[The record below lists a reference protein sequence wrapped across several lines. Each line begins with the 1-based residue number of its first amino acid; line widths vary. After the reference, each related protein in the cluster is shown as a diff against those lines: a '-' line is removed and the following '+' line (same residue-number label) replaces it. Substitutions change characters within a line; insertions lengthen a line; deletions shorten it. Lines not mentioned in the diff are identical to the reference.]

1 MATFGE
7 FTVARLGMIASQMA
21 LNVTGQNISNINTM
35 GYTRQQLDQYSFIT
49 NGSGLYHSNSSAN
62 VGSGVMLAG
71 VSQLRDPYLDIR
83 FRKEMASVGSTDAT
97 LNVLDQLQSVINNV
111 NKEGIVTQLQDLFG
125 RISELA
131 NHVGEQE
138 FETLMRESAQDLCT
152 LLNANASKLQ
162 QVYDNMIQQYDEDIQ
177 DANNIL
183 TKIQELN
190 EQIRIADING
200 DSALELR
207 DQRNLLIDSL
217 SEYMKIDVTYGKED
231 VGAGFEVEKLTIKM
245 VNAETGKPGQTLIDG
260 ISRADLTLTDSEEML
275 LNIGELFDPDG
286 IQTSDTNS
294 RFLISGLRFDKN
306 ATGGAQNIT
315 VKYTDANG
323 VEQTVTV
330 PFIVTAPGDPVPTV
344 DDARRQTLESL
355 KAALEGETAFQD
367 ALGNPLF
374 DITVTDY
381 GISMVSKVK
390 GADAI
395 SITSMELDTN
405 AEVSFFSQ
413 KSTPAVVSNEGDI
426 KNGMGYGALESTRQM
441 LVGAGEF
448 STVDGYENIRG
459 IPYYMRS
466 LDMLA
471 NKLATEMN
479 RVNTTDADGNS
490 MVDKT
495 INGVDNPN
503 YVEGAGN
510 LFVAAGDDPDN
521 PTKLITA
528 ANISVSE
535 KWQKGET
542 TIVPSTKPDAVSTE
556 NDNINRFLNILNE
569 AYGYK
574 ATDVVRPD
582 DTSFTSGALTQDG
595 TVADGTPL
603 KAQIT
608 YLDSMNQ
615 KHTVEVEFNAG
626 ADADAT
632 LANLQAA
639 IAGKTELG
647 DFTPVV
653 DTTGDKIIMTATNGD
668 VSNGELCSMVTD
680 IQITGADDQPAAGLT
695 MGAGT
700 IDAGEVTTANIYKG
714 NIESGYSNME
724 GVLGSHINTT
734 STIYETYATAADEIN
749 TSRDSV
755 SGVDL
760 NDEGINLLQ
769 YQKSFAAAC
778 RLMTALDEAMDKVIN
793 GMGIVGR

>member
-21 LNVTGQNISNINTM
+21 LNVTGQNISNINTP

-49 NGSGLYHSNSSAN
+49 NNGGLYHSSSSAN

-111 NKEGIVTQLQDLFG
+111 DKEGIVTQLQDLFS
-125 RISELA
+125 RISELG

-152 LLNANASKLQ
+152 LLNASASKLQ
-162 QVYDNMIQQYDEDIQ
+162 QVYDNMLQLYDEDIQ

-183 TKIQELN
+183 EKIQELN

-200 DSALELR
+200 DSVLELR
-207 DQRNLLIDSL
+207 DQRNTLIDSL
-217 SEYMKIDVTYGKED
+217 SEYMKIDVTYGKENL
-231 VGAGFEVEKLTIKM
+231 GAGFEVEKLTIKM
-245 VNAETGKPGQTLIDG
+245 VDARTGKPGQTLIDG

-306 ATGGAQNIT
+306 ATDGAQDIT

-330 PFIVTAPGDPVPTV
+330 SFNVTAPGDPVPTV
-344 DDARRQTLESL
+344 DDARRQTLGFL
-355 KAALEGETAFQD
+355 QAALEARPEFRNAMGQ
-367 ALGNPLF
+367 PLF
-374 DITVTDY
+374 DITIVDN
-381 GISMVSKVK
+381 GISMVSKDK
-390 GADAI
+390 GAGVI
-395 SITSMELDTN
+395 NITGMELDAN
-405 AEVSFFSQ
+405 ADISFSSQ
-413 KSTPAVVSNEGDI
+413 KATPAVVSNKGDI
-426 KNGMGYGALESTRQM
+426 ENGMGYGALESTRQM

-448 STVDGYENIRG
+448 STLAGYSDIRG

-479 RVNTTDADGNS
+479 RVNTTDATGAT
-490 MVDKT
+490 MVGT
-495 INGVDNPN
+495 ID
-503 YVEGAGN
+503 GAGN
-510 LFVAAGDDPDN
+510 LFVAAGDNPDDPS
-521 PTKLITA
+521 KLITA

-535 KWQKGET
+535 KWQNGET
-542 TIVPSTKPDAVSTE
+542 NVVPSTKPDAASTE

-569 AYGYK
+569 AYSYK
-574 ATDVVRPD
+574 ATDIVRPNN
-582 DTSFTSGALTQDG
+582 TSFTSGALTQENDL
-595 TVADGTPL
+595 TSQTL
-603 KAQIT
+603 TAQIT

-615 KHTVEVEFNAG
+615 KHTIEVDFTAG
-626 ADADAT
+626 ADADDT
-632 LANLQAA
+632 ILHLV
-639 IAGKTELG
+639 TELQTTIQN
-647 DFTPVV
+647 TPELDGVLTV
-653 DTTGDKIIMTATNGD
+653 TPPTASDTKIKFAFNDGA
-668 VSNGELCSMVTD
+668 VAAGRLCSVVTG
-680 IQITGADDQPAAGLT
+680 IQITGDDGQPVAGLT

-734 STIYETYATAADEIN
+734 STLYETYATAADEIN

>member
-21 LNVTGQNISNINTM
+21 MNVTGQNISNINTL

-49 NGSGLYHSNSSAN
+49 NGSGLYHSNSSVN

-71 VSQLRDPYLDIR
+71 ISQLRDPYLDIR

-315 VKYTDANG
+315 VKYTDASG

-330 PFIVTAPGDPVPTV
+330 PFTATAPGDPAPTV

-367 ALGNPLF
+367 ALGDPLF

-381 GISMVSKVK
+381 GISMVSKDK

-395 SITSMELDTN
+395 NITGMELDAN
-405 AEVSFFSQ
+405 ADISFSSQ
-413 KSTPAVVSNEGDI
+413 KATPAVVSNEGDI

-495 INGVDNPN
+495 INSVDNPN

-510 LFVAAGDDPDN
+510 LFVAAGDNPDN

-542 TIVPSTKPDAVSTE
+542 TIVPSTKPDAVTTE
-556 NDNINRFLNILNE
+556 NDNINRFQNILNE
-569 AYGYK
+569 AYSYK
-574 ATDVVRPD
+574 ATDVVRPNN
-582 DTSFTSGALTQDG
+582 TSFTSGALTQDG
-595 TVADGTPL
+595 TVADGTAL

-615 KHTVEVEFNAG
+615 KHTVKVEFNAG

-632 LANLQAA
+632 LARLQAA

-647 DFTPVV
+647 VFTPVV
-653 DTTGDKIIMTATNGD
+653 DATGDKIIMTATNGN

-700 IDAGEVTTANIYKG
+700 IDAGEVTTANIYTG

-734 STIYETYATAADEIN
+734 STIYGTYATAADEIN

-793 GMGIVGR
+793 GMGVVGR

>member
-1 MATFGE
+1 MGKGRACHQ
-7 FTVARLGMIASQMA
+7 SQ
-21 LNVTGQNISNINTM
+21 NC
-35 GYTRQQLDQYSFIT
+35 
-49 NGSGLYHSNSSAN
+49 HS
-62 VGSGVMLAG
+62 
-71 VSQLRDPYLDIR
+71 
-83 FRKEMASVGSTDAT
+83 
-97 LNVLDQLQSVINNV
+97 
-111 NKEGIVTQLQDLFG
+111 
-125 RISELA
+125 RI
-131 NHVGEQE
+131 
-138 FETLMRESAQDLCT
+138 
-152 LLNANASKLQ
+152 
-162 QVYDNMIQQYDEDIQ
+162 
-177 DANNIL
+177 
-183 TKIQELN
+183 
-190 EQIRIADING
+190 
-200 DSALELR
+200 
-207 DQRNLLIDSL
+207 
-217 SEYMKIDVTYGKED
+217 
-231 VGAGFEVEKLTIKM
+231 
-245 VNAETGKPGQTLIDG
+245 G
-260 ISRADLTLTDSEEML
+260 ISFS
-275 LNIGELFDPDG
+275 
-286 IQTSDTNS
+286 
-294 RFLISGLRFDKN
+294 
-306 ATGGAQNIT
+306 
-315 VKYTDANG
+315 
-323 VEQTVTV
+323 
-330 PFIVTAPGDPVPTV
+330 
-344 DDARRQTLESL
+344 
-355 KAALEGETAFQD
+355 
-367 ALGNPLF
+367 
-374 DITVTDY
+374 
-381 GISMVSKVK
+381 
-390 GADAI
+390 
-395 SITSMELDTN
+395 
-405 AEVSFFSQ
+405 SQ
-413 KSTPAVVSNEGDI
+413 KSRPAVVSNEGDI
-426 KNGMGYGALESTRQM
+426 ENGMGYGALESTRQM

-448 STVDGYENIRG
+448 STVDGYANIRG

-479 RVNTTDADGNS
+479 RVNTTDAEGNS

-495 INGVDNPN
+495 INGVDNPD

-569 AYGYK
+569 AYSYK
-574 ATDVVRPD
+574 ATDVVRPNN
-582 DTSFTSGALTQDG
+582 TSFTSGALTQDG
-595 TVADGTPL
+595 TVADGTAL

-632 LANLQAA
+632 LANLQTA

-647 DFTPVV
+647 VFTPVV
-653 DTTGDKIIMTATNGD
+653 DATGDKIIMTATNGN

-700 IDAGEVTTANIYKG
+700 IDAGEVTTANIYTG

-793 GMGIVGR
+793 GMGVVGR

>member
-21 LNVTGQNISNINTM
+21 MNVTGQNISNINTL

-315 VKYTDANG
+315 VKYTDASG

-330 PFIVTAPGDPVPTV
+330 PFTATAPGDPAPTV

-355 KAALEGETAFQD
+355 KAALEGETAFRD
-367 ALGNPLF
+367 ALGDPLF

-381 GISMVSKVK
+381 GISMVSKDK

-395 SITSMELDTN
+395 NITGMELDVN
-405 AEVSFFSQ
+405 ADISFSSQ
-413 KSTPAVVSNEGDI
+413 KATPAVVSNEGDI

-479 RVNTTDADGNS
+479 RVNTTDAEGNS

-495 INGVDNPN
+495 INGVDNPD

-510 LFVAAGDDPDN
+510 LFVAAGDNPDN

-535 KWQKGET
+535 KWQNGET
-542 TIVPSTKPDAVSTE
+542 NVVPSTKPDAASTE

-569 AYGYK
+569 AYSYK
-574 ATDVVRPD
+574 ATDIVRPNE
-582 DTSFTSGALTQDG
+582 TTYTSGALTQANDLTG
-595 TVADGTPL
+595 ETLT
-603 KAQIT
+603 AQIT

-615 KHTVEVEFNAG
+615 KHTIEVDFPAG

-632 LANLQAA
+632 HTALSAA
-639 IAGKTELG
+639 IGTAIG
-647 DFTPVV
+647 DFNVTSN
-653 DTTGDKIIMTATNGD
+653 TADHTFTFAADNGD
-668 VSNGELCSMVTD
+668 MDQGVLCSVVTG
-680 IQITGADDQPAAGLT
+680 IQIVGDDGQPVAGLT
-695 MGAGT
+695 MDAGT
-700 IDAGEVTTANIYKG
+700 IDAGEVTTANIYTG

-793 GMGIVGR
+793 GMGVVGR

>member
-21 LNVTGQNISNINTM
+21 LNVTGQNISNINTP

-49 NGSGLYHSNSSAN
+49 NNGGLYHSSSSAN

-111 NKEGIVTQLQDLFG
+111 DKEGIVTQLQDLFG
-125 RISELA
+125 RISELGS
-131 NHVGEQE
+131 HVGEQE

-152 LLNANASKLQ
+152 LLNASASKLQ
-162 QVYDNMIQQYDEDIQ
+162 QVYDNMLQLYDEDIQ

-183 TKIQELN
+183 EKIQELN

-200 DSALELR
+200 DSVLELR
-207 DQRNLLIDSL
+207 DQRNTLIDSL
-217 SEYMKIDVTYGKED
+217 SEYMKIDVTYGKENL
-231 VGAGFEVEKLTIKM
+231 GAGFEVEKLTIKM
-245 VNAETGKPGQTLIDG
+245 VDARTGKPGQTLIDG
-260 ISRADLTLTDSEEML
+260 ISRAELTPIANDPQMR
-275 LNIGELFDPDG
+275 LNISELFDPDG
-286 IQTSDTNS
+286 AQTSDTQS
-294 RFLISGLRFDKN
+294 KFLFGGLRFDDDAIVTAQTTQTYTFKLSDGTKREVTFDVFPPATNDPAVIEAARN
-306 ATGGAQNIT
+306 ATLASLQT
-315 VKYTDANG
+315 EMVQAFSEY
-323 VEQTVTV
+323 TVTV
-330 PFIVTAPGDPVPTV
+330 TGMGA
-344 DDARRQTLESL
+344 SL
-355 KAALEGETAFQD
+355 
-367 ALGNPLF
+367 
-374 DITVTDY
+374 
-381 GISMVSKVK
+381 VSNGF
-390 GADAI
+390 GADALN
-395 SITSMELDTN
+395 ITGMELKAPQTDPP
-405 AEVSFFSQ
+405 VSFSYQ
-413 KSTPAVVSNEGDI
+413 TSTPAVLSNDGAIE
-426 KNGMGYGALESTRQM
+426 NGMGYGALESTRQM

-448 STVDGYENIRG
+448 STLAGYSDIRG

-479 RVNTTDADGNS
+479 RVNTTDAEGNS
-490 MVDKT
+490 MVEQT
-495 INGVDNPN
+495 INGVPNPD

-510 LFVAAGDDPDN
+510 LFVADGDDPDN
-521 PTKLITA
+521 PSKLITA

-535 KWQKGET
+535 KWQNGET
-542 TIVPSTKPDAVSTE
+542 NVVPSTKPDAASTE

-569 AYGYK
+569 AYSYK
-574 ATDVVRPD
+574 ATDIVRPD
-582 DTSFTSGALTQDG
+582 ETSYTSGALKQANDLTGQ
-595 TVADGTPL
+595 TLT
-603 KAQIT
+603 AQIT

-615 KHTVEVEFNAG
+615 KHTIEVDFPAG
-626 ADADAT
+626 TDANAT
-632 LANLQAA
+632 LGNLQNA

-647 DFTPVV
+647 VFTPEA
-653 DTTGDKIIMTATNGD
+653 DATGDKIIMKATNGN

-680 IQITGADDQPAAGLT
+680 IQITGDDGQPVAGLT

-700 IDAGEVTTANIYKG
+700 TNAGAVTTANIYSG
-714 NIESGYSNME
+714 NIESCYSNME
-724 GVLGSHINTT
+724 AVLGSHINTT
-734 STIYETYATAADEIN
+734 STLYETYATAADEIN

>member
-162 QVYDNMIQQYDEDIQ
+162 QVYDNMIQQYDEDVQ

-207 DQRNLLIDSL
+207 DQRNTLIDSL

-294 RFLISGLRFDKN
+294 RFTISGLRFDDT
-306 ATGGAQNIT
+306 AVDGPQTIT
-315 VKYTDANG
+315 VKYGGAD
-323 VEQTVTV
+323 V
-330 PFIVTAPGDPVPTV
+330 PITFNVVAGNSTATLNNLRAELE
-344 DDARRQTLESL
+344 AR
-355 KAALEGETAFQD
+355 F
-367 ALGNPLF
+367 
-374 DITVTDY
+374 TDY
-381 GISMVSKVK
+381 TVERTASGISMVSKGK
-390 GADAI
+390 GAGAVD
-395 SITSMELDTN
+395 ITGMELATD
-405 AEVSFFSQ
+405 AGISFSSQ
-413 KSTPAVVSNEGDI
+413 KSKPAVVSNEGDI
-426 KNGMGYGALESTRQM
+426 ENGMGYGALESTRQM

-448 STVDGYENIRG
+448 STVDGYANIRG

-479 RVNTTDADGNS
+479 RVNTTDAEGNS

-495 INGVDNPN
+495 INGVDNPD

-569 AYGYK
+569 AYSYK
-574 ATDVVRPD
+574 ATDVVRPNN
-582 DTSFTSGALTQDG
+582 TSFTSGALTQDG
-595 TVADGTPL
+595 TVADGTAL

-632 LANLQAA
+632 LANLQTA

-647 DFTPVV
+647 VFTPVV
-653 DTTGDKIIMTATNGD
+653 DATGDKIIMTATNGN

-700 IDAGEVTTANIYKG
+700 IDAGEVTTANIYTG

-793 GMGIVGR
+793 GMGVVGR

>member
-21 LNVTGQNISNINTM
+21 MNVTGQNISNINTL

-49 NGSGLYHSNSSAN
+49 NGSGLYHSNSSVN

-71 VSQLRDPYLDIR
+71 ISQLRDPYLDIR

-231 VGAGFEVEKLTIKM
+231 VGAGFEVEKLTIKL

-275 LNIGELFDPDG
+275 LNIGELFNPDG

-294 RFLISGLRFDKN
+294 RFTISGLRFDDT
-306 ATGGAQNIT
+306 AVDGPQTIT
-315 VKYTDANG
+315 VKYGGAD
-323 VEQTVTV
+323 V
-330 PFIVTAPGDPVPTV
+330 PITFNVVAGNSTATLNNLRAELE
-344 DDARRQTLESL
+344 AR
-355 KAALEGETAFQD
+355 F
-367 ALGNPLF
+367 
-374 DITVTDY
+374 TDY
-381 GISMVSKVK
+381 TVERTASGISMVSKGK
-390 GADAI
+390 GAGAVD
-395 SITSMELDTN
+395 ITGMELATD
-405 AEVSFFSQ
+405 AGISFSSQ
-413 KSTPAVVSNEGDI
+413 KSKPAVVSNEGDI
-426 KNGMGYGALESTRQM
+426 ENGMGYGALESTRQM

-448 STVDGYENIRG
+448 STVDGYANIRG

-510 LFVAAGDDPDN
+510 LFVAAGDNPDN

-535 KWQKGET
+535 KWQNGET
-542 TIVPSTKPDAVSTE
+542 NVVPSTKPDAASTE

-569 AYGYK
+569 AYSYK
-574 ATDVVRPD
+574 ATDIVRPNE
-582 DTSFTSGALTQDG
+582 TTYTSGALTQANDLTG
-595 TVADGTPL
+595 ETLT
-603 KAQIT
+603 AQIT

-615 KHTVEVEFNAG
+615 KHTIEVDFPAG

-632 LANLQAA
+632 HTALSAA
-639 IAGKTELG
+639 IGTAIG
-647 DFTPVV
+647 DFNVTSN
-653 DTTGDKIIMTATNGD
+653 TADHTFTFAADNGD
-668 VSNGELCSMVTD
+668 MDQGVLCSVVTG
-680 IQITGADDQPAAGLT
+680 IQIVGDDGQPVAGLT

-700 IDAGEVTTANIYKG
+700 TTAGNVTTANIYSG
-714 NIESGYSNME
+714 NIESCYSNIE
-724 GVLGSHINTT
+724 AVLGS
-734 STIYETYATAADEIN
+734 STLYETYATAADEIN

-793 GMGIVGR
+793 GMGVVGR

>member
-21 LNVTGQNISNINTM
+21 MNVTGQNISNINTL

-49 NGSGLYHSNSSAN
+49 NGSGLYHSNSSVN

-71 VSQLRDPYLDIR
+71 ISQLRDPYLDIR

-231 VGAGFEVEKLTIKM
+231 VGAGFEVEKLTIKL

-275 LNIGELFDPDG
+275 LNIGELFNPDG

-294 RFLISGLRFDKN
+294 RFTISGLRFDDT
-306 ATGGAQNIT
+306 AVDGPQTIT
-315 VKYTDANG
+315 VKYGGAD
-323 VEQTVTV
+323 V
-330 PFIVTAPGDPVPTV
+330 PITFNVVAGNSTATLNNLRAELE
-344 DDARRQTLESL
+344 AR
-355 KAALEGETAFQD
+355 F
-367 ALGNPLF
+367 
-374 DITVTDY
+374 TDY
-381 GISMVSKVK
+381 TVERTASGISMVSKGK
-390 GADAI
+390 GAGAVD
-395 SITSMELDTN
+395 ITGMELATD
-405 AEVSFFSQ
+405 AGISFSSQ
-413 KSTPAVVSNEGDI
+413 KSKPAVVSNEGDI
-426 KNGMGYGALESTRQM
+426 ENGMGYGALESTRQM

-448 STVDGYENIRG
+448 STVDGYANIRG

-510 LFVAAGDDPDN
+510 LFVAAGDNPDN

-535 KWQKGET
+535 KWQNGET
-542 TIVPSTKPDAVSTE
+542 NVVPSTKPDAASTE

-569 AYGYK
+569 AYSYK
-574 ATDVVRPD
+574 ATDIVRPNE
-582 DTSFTSGALTQDG
+582 TTYTSGALTQANDLTG
-595 TVADGTPL
+595 ETLT
-603 KAQIT
+603 AQIT

-615 KHTVEVEFNAG
+615 KHTIEVDFPAG

-632 LANLQAA
+632 HTALSAA
-639 IAGKTELG
+639 IGTAIG
-647 DFTPVV
+647 DFNVTSN
-653 DTTGDKIIMTATNGD
+653 TADHTFTFAADNGD
-668 VSNGELCSMVTD
+668 MDQGVLCSVVTG
-680 IQITGADDQPAAGLT
+680 IQIVGDDGQPVAGLT

-700 IDAGEVTTANIYKG
+700 TTAGNVTTANIYSG
-714 NIESGYSNME
+714 NIESCYSNME

-793 GMGIVGR
+793 GMGVVGR